1 MVLCNKNNVQK
12 VWFYKNTFQAKDYVG
27 LGSKPRHG
35 CKISEICVAKTMIFT
50 TGTRQNKQRAQLL
63 YML

>member
-50 TGTRQNKQRAQLL
+50 TGTRQNK
-63 YML
+63 